1 MCVAGAAVSSR
12 GGRGKL
18 SRGIN
23 EKERTCGFLVTTSFC
38 FLTLSSPLH
47 ITLSCYLPSASLWP
61 SSSVNGGSCSLPW
74 AGWTSRTTAQQ
85 NMLTILIYW
94 LHRDRKSNTC
104 PLLHCGA
111 PDVAQLYQRL
121 SVHVLTHWNWI
132 NTYCCEER
140 WSANGLSRLTDRT
153 QLSTGRRTSSLLS
166 FVSFFVFTD
175 WFRGERAACIWEDT
189 EEKVIEG

>member
-1 MCVAGAAVSSR
+1 MCWREV
-12 GGRGKL
+12 L
-18 SRGIN
+18 SMFLCVRCRCCCFFKRRKRKALQRHKWKR
-23 EKERTCGFLVTTSFC
+23 ESACGFLVTTSFC
-38 FLTLSSPLH
+38 FLSLSSPLH
-47 ITLSCYLPSASLWP
+47 ITLSCSLPSASLWP

-94 LHRDRKSNTC
+94 LHRDRKSNAC

-140 WSANGLSRLTDRT
+140 WSANGL
-153 QLSTGRRTSSLLS
+153 
-166 FVSFFVFTD
+166 
-175 WFRGERAACIWEDT
+175 
-189 EEKVIEG
+189 